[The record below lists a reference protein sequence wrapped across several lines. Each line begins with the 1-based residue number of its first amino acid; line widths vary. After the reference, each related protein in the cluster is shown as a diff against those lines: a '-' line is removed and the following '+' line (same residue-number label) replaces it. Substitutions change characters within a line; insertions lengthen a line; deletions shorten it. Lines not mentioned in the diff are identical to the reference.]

1 MRSRIV
7 ALGLP
12 CFWLLACGSGGH
24 NAGSSDTGSG
34 GQSGGAAG
42 AQGSGGAPMMSG
54 GGVMGGGAAGGTGGG
69 TGGAAAGGTAS
80 AGLAGA
86 SGQGGGNSAG
96 PSGLPVP
103 PGDANVPKP
112 AGNAANLK
120 VVSWAGFKAAVTYTF
135 DDSQP
140 SQFEHWPELKA
151 AGAPVSYFIT
161 TSANYITDYDKI
173 LKEVVSV
180 GGELGNHT
188 VNHCNFDL
196 TNCTAPL
203 ASPEAE
209 LDGCTK
215 YITETL
221 GQPDTLTIAYP
232 YGDGGWANASKT
244 RFFLGRGTGG
254 GMVAPGDNTDPFSLP
269 VVAAVGGESA
279 DVFNGHIDDAQSQGR
294 WAIFMFH
301 SLGPTANAWYATV
314 ETSAVTGSIEHA
326 KSLSDVWIDTMAN
339 VGAYWLGQKLLTG
352 AGPSWTWTL
361 PAHFPTG
368 KFLRVT
374 VDGGTL
380 KQGDETLAWDAH
392 GYYEVAL
399 DAGTLSWSP

>member
-1 MRSRIV
+1 MRLRIV
-7 ALGLP
+7 AFGLSYV
-12 CFWLLACGSGGH
+12 WLLACGSGGQSGGPT
-24 NAGSSDTGSG
+24 GSSDAGTG
-34 GQSGGAAG
+34 GQAGAQGG
-42 AQGSGGAPMMSG
+42 AQGSGGSPMMSG
-54 GGVMGGGAAGGTGGG
+54 GGGVGGAAGGQGGDG
-69 TGGAAAGGTAS
+69 AGGAAGAS
-80 AGLAGA
+80 QAGA
-86 SGQGGGNSAG
+86 SGQGGGGSAG

-103 PGDANVPKP
+103 PGDASVPKP

-120 VVSWAGFKAAVTYTF
+120 VVPWAGFKAAASYTF

-140 SQFEHWPELKA
+140 SQFEHWAELKA
-151 AGAPVSYFIT
+151 AGAPVTYFIT
-161 TSANYITDYDKI
+161 TSANYIVDYDKI
-173 LKEVVSV
+173 LKELVSE

-209 LDGCTK
+209 LDGCTQ

-279 DVFNGHIDDAQSQGR
+279 DVFNGSIDQAQSQGR

-314 ETSAVTGSIEHA
+314 DISAVTGSIAHA
-326 KSLSDVWIDTMAN
+326 KSLSNVWIDTMAN
-339 VGAYWLGQKLLTG
+339 VGAYWLAQKLIQG
-352 AGPSWTWTL
+352 AGPNWTWTL

-380 KQGDETLAWDAH
+380 KQGDQTLVWDAH